1 MYDQDV
7 YVNAVGGVRINETAA
22 DLAVLLAAL
31 SSFRDRPLPND
42 LVVFGEVGLAGEI
55 RPVPNG
61 EERLREA
68 AKHGFK
74 QAIVPRANLPRR
86 STHLDGLE
94 LRGVSRLS
102 EVMGSL

>member
-1 MYDQDV
+1 M
-7 YVNAVGGVRINETAA
+7 RITETAA

-31 SSFRDRPLPND
+31 SSFRDRPLPTD

-68 AKHGFK
+68 VKHGFK

-86 STHLDGLE
+86 GGRVEGLDV
-94 LRGVSRLS
+94 RGVSRLA
-102 EVMGSL
+102 EVMGGI